1 MMPNPQS
8 AGNSDDRLIWQQF
21 LLGDVAAFER
31 LMSIHFRTLFHYGC
45 KFSRD
50 HEFVK
55 DSIQDLFMHLWEKR
69 TRLNS
74 EAAVKPYLMA
84 SLRRLMHRSAS
95 SKLWVGEENKED
107 ASQIFELEF
116 SVEEQYI
123 TNESTLVR
131 TRQLEKLMQELP
143 KRQKE
148 VIYLKFFQ
156 ELSREQISE
165 IMAVSP
171 QTVSNLLQIAIKQ
184 LKKHWKAEFLT
195 FFLIHLF
202 I

>member
-1 MMPNPQS
+1 MKLHSQS
-8 AGNSDDRLIWQQF
+8 QENSDDKIIWQQF
-21 LLGDVAAFER
+21 LSGDVAAFEK

-45 KFSRD
+45 KFSKD
-50 HEFVK
+50 QEFVK

-69 TRLNS
+69 NRLNA
-74 EAAVKPYLMA
+74 EAVVKPYLLA

-95 SKLWVGEENKED
+95 SKSWVGEGQPENAAEVFD
-107 ASQIFELEF
+107 LEF

-123 TNESTLVR
+123 DTESTLVR
-131 TRQLEKLMQELP
+131 TRQLEKLLLELP

-156 ELSREQISE
+156 ELTREQISE

-195 FFLIHLF
+195 FFVIHLF

>member
-1 MMPNPQS
+1 MKPHSQPPQS
-8 AGNSDDRLIWQQF
+8 SDDNALWQQF
-21 LLGDVAAFER
+21 LLGDVAAFEQ
-31 LMSIHFRTLFHYGC
+31 LMSSHFRVLFRYGC
-45 KFSRD
+45 KFSKD
-50 HEFVK
+50 QEFVK
-55 DSIQDLFMHLWEKR
+55 DSVQDLFLHLWEKR
-69 TRLNS
+69 GSLS
-74 EAAVKPYLMA
+74 ADVAVKPYLMA
-84 SLRRLMHRSAS
+84 SLRRLMHRSVS
-95 SKLWVGEENKED
+95 SKSWVGEGNVEQVDEAFD
-107 ASQIFELEF
+107 LEF
-116 SVEEQYI
+116 SVEQQYI
-123 TNESTLVR
+123 NNESTLVR
-131 TRQLEKLMQELP
+131 TRQLEKLLMELP

>member
-1 MMPNPQS
+1 MKLHSQS
-8 AGNSDDRLIWQQF
+8 QENSDDKIIWQQF
-21 LLGDVAAFER
+21 LSGNVTAFEK
-31 LMSIHFRTLFHYGC
+31 LMAIHFRTLFHYGC

-50 HEFVK
+50 QEFVK

-69 TRLNS
+69 ERLNAD
-74 EAAVKPYLMA
+74 AAVKPYLMA

-95 SKLWVGEENKED
+95 SKLWVGEGNSENAGE
-107 ASQIFELEF
+107 IFDLEF

-123 TNESTLVR
+123 DTESTLVR
-131 TRQLEKLMQELP
+131 TRQLERLLQELP

-156 ELSREQISE
+156 ELTRDQISE